1 MIYLTKEEIIMV
13 NHQVLTRTGQKYM
26 GIQYP
31 EGLSVIV
38 EQPQMTVF
46 NRELYPS
53 IWLKAAYIVQK
64 ITKKHIFIDGNK
76 RTAYLC
82 LLLFLKKN
90 SWELHLNADEG
101 EAFVVQITLADDSE
115 EEMIEISHFLEKH
128 CVKA

>member
-115 EEMIEISHFLEKH
+115 EEMIEIAHFLEKH
-128 CVKA
+128 CVKE

>member
-1 MIYLTKEEIIMV
+1 MIYVTKEEIIMV

-115 EEMIEISHFLEKH
+115 EEMIEIAHFLEKH

>member
-53 IWLKAAYIVQK
+53 IWLKAAYIIQK

-115 EEMIEISHFLEKH
+115 EEMIEIAHFLEKH

>member
-64 ITKKHIFIDGNK
+64 ITKKLIFIDGNK

-115 EEMIEISHFLEKH
+115 EEMIEIAHFLEKH

>member
-13 NHQVLTRTGQKYM
+13 NHQALTRTGQKYM

>member
-82 LLLFLKKN
+82 LLLFLKKKC
-90 SWELHLNADEG
+90 LFVKKVFIIVLIQLIFKAD
-101 EAFVVQITLADDSE
+101 F
-115 EEMIEISHFLEKH
+115 
-128 CVKA
+128 

>member
-26 GIQYP
+26 GIQDP

-115 EEMIEISHFLEKH
+115 EEMIEIAHFLEKH